1 MRKMISVFLFCGM
14 MVCLVFGLPT
24 VVPNEETG
32 HSKPVAPNHLSILHE
47 NPSGTA
53 QQLKRVWLDSMFCKL
68 AAANRINGCVLYA
81 EGEHVVYKRS
91 FGYAD
96 FSRKDSLLP
105 STAFQLASVSKVIT
119 STAVLMLVDK
129 GLIDI
134 HKDIK
139 TYLPDVPYQNIT
151 VENLLEHRSGLPNYV
166 YVAENYWDKTK
177 AFSNKDIIPLF
188 KNQGL
193 QPSVSPG
200 KRYQYSNTNYALLA
214 LIVEKVSK
222 IPYAEYLQKNIFGP
236 LEMKNSFALNVN
248 DSAQWTKAARGYMP
262 MGRSYKLQ
270 EWDYLDGVVGDKDI
284 FSSVE
289 DLFLFANALDK
300 GLLLKPATYQL
311 ACTPVIDK
319 AHPKSSNYGLGWR
332 IREIASHNVVY
343 HNGWWRG
350 YKSFFIRLPDKKT
363 TLIVLC
369 NRTNVHLNGLLY
381 DMLLYPE
388 KEKSKHSPENQE
400 EEDNEQMTSE
410 L

>member
-1 MRKMISVFLFCGM
+1 MRKMISVLLFSGI
-14 MVCLVFGLPT
+14 MVWLVFGLPNVLPNKEMVLHKT
-24 VVPNEETG
+24 V
-32 HSKPVAPNHLSILHE
+32 KANHPTVLSE
-47 NPSGTA
+47 NPVGAS
-53 QQLKRVWLDSMFCKL
+53 QLLKRLWLDSMFSKL
-68 AAANRINGCVLYA
+68 SSANRINGCVLYA
-81 EGEHVVYKRS
+81 EGEHVLYKRG

-96 FSRKDSLLP
+96 FSKKDSLLP
-105 STAFQLASVSKVIT
+105 STSFQLASVSKVIT

-188 KNQGL
+188 KQRVL
-193 QPSVSPG
+193 QTSFSPG

-214 LIVEKVSK
+214 LMVEKVSK
-222 IPYAEYLQKNIFGP
+222 MPYAEYLQKYIFIP
-236 LEMKNSFALNVN
+236 LGMKNSFALNMN

-262 MGRSYKLQ
+262 MGRGYKLQ

-319 AHPKSSNYGLGWR
+319 AHPKKSNYGLGWR

-363 TLIVLC
+363 TLVVLC
-369 NRTNVHLNGLLY
+369 NRTNVHLNGMLY

-388 KEKSKHSPENQE
+388 KEKSKHTPENRE
-400 EEDNEQMTSE
+400 EEDNEQTNE